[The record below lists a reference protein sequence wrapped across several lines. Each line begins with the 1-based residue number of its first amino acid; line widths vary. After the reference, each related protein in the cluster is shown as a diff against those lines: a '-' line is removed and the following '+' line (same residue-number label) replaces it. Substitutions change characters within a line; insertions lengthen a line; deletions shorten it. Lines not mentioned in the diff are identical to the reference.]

1 MTVAIGRAA
10 RSGVLVKGGDTLE
23 ALAVPS
29 TLILDKT
36 GTLTEGRPALL
47 HWCSSAAVRAAVLA
61 LERHSTHPVA
71 VAFAETWPEVAAAV
85 ADDVRVE
92 LGAGVSGLVA
102 GVCVR
107 VGSPAWIARHA
118 RGGETLPEPD
128 RAAAWTPVWV
138 AFDDR
143 IVARA
148 GFGDCIRPEAAATV
162 ARLRAQGWQL
172 ELLSGDDPAV
182 VAATGRALGFAP
194 EAMRGGASP
203 EDKRAVVEARAKVC
217 RVVMV
222 GDGVNDAAAI
232 AAATVGVGVSGG
244 AEACL
249 AAADVYLSKPGVA
262 ALGELADGAQRTLR
276 VIRQGLGLSLAWNV
290 VGAGLA
296 VAGLVTPLVA
306 AVAMPLS
313 SVCVVVLAR
322 SGQFDDTGTPASRV
336 LVDDAPVRI
345 VRAEPEA
352 SPSVTKPLP

>member
-1 MTVAIGRAA
+1 MSAALTLPLGFTQAKEYAELEWPIDIAIAVVWVIFAVNFFGTIAKRRERHLYVAIWFYIASIVTVA
-10 RSGVLVKGGDTLE
+10 VLHIFNNL
-23 ALAVPS
+23 S
-29 TLILDKT
+29 M
-36 GTLTEGRPALL
+36 
-47 HWCSSAAVRAAVLA
+47 
-61 LERHSTHPVA
+61 PVG
-71 VAFAETWPEVAAAV
+71 P
-85 ADDVRVE
+85 
-92 LGAGVSGLVA
+92 LKSYSIYAGVQ
-102 GVCVR
+102 
-107 VGSPAWIARHA
+107 
-118 RGGETLPEPD
+118 D
-128 RAAAWTPVWV
+128 
-138 AFDDR
+138 AFMQWWY
-143 IVARA
+143 
-148 GFGDCIRPEAAATV
+148 G
-162 ARLRAQGWQL
+162 
-172 ELLSGDDPAV
+172 
-182 VAATGRALGFAP
+182 
-194 EAMRGGASP
+194 P
-203 EDKRAVVEARAKVC
+203 EDKRAVVEARAKVG

-244 AEACL
+244 VEACL

-313 SVCVVVLAR
+313 SVCVVVLPR
-322 SGQFDDTGTPASRV
+322 SGQFDDTETPASRV